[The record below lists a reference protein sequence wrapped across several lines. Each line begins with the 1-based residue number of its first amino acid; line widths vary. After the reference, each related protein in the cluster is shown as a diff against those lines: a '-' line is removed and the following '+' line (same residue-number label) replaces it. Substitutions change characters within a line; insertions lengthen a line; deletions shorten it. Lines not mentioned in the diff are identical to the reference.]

1 MVLKLKKTLEEW
13 IPFYVDA
20 IKNRLRRDL
29 NLSDVF
35 DVQATR
41 DNIGLSGVNNHTHY
55 HDDRYIPKID
65 KEVNTRKQEITNLT
79 NSLNNKLATEH
90 NERIAAD
97 GKEKNERVTS
107 INSIQAALNKEI
119 TDLKKLYNDL
129 KNRLDGN
136 EFVKSKDNAN
146 NIALKY
152 EQKDGESA
160 KSLHAYVDGLEVPFG
175 NSNIVTYSG
184 WIQDGDEIP
193 LPNGVK
199 ESDCEWF
206 VTPAMRSVDDN
217 DAIMCFTTTR
227 TGYTDFINRPDNN
240 YYSYQTNSF
249 STWSYKNFYPR
260 GRVVINRTAQRGPR
274 LAFYMLFVGI
284 KNKGYSY

>member
-1 MVLKLKKTLEEW
+1 MVLKFKKTLQEW

-41 DNIGLSGVNNHTHY
+41 DNIGLSGINNHTHY

-65 KEVNTRKQEITNLT
+65 KEVNTRKQEIANLT
-79 NSLNNKLATEH
+79 NSLNNKLTTEH

-97 GKEKNERVTS
+97 DKEKNERVTS
-107 INSIQAALNKEI
+107 INSIQAAFNKEI
-119 TDLKKLYNDL
+119 TDLKKLCNDL

-160 KSLHAYVDGLEVPFG
+160 KSLHAYLDGSEVPFTNNQYTDG
-175 NSNIVTYSG
+175 YIL
-184 WIQDGDEIP
+184 IQAGVLRGGSYDLNNYIP
-193 LPNGVK
+193 NK
-199 ESDCEWF
+199 YKY
-206 VTPAMRSVDDN
+206 
-217 DAIMCFTTTR
+217 
-227 TGYTDFINRPDNN
+227 GYTYKFIISFKNTGGGDNHN
-240 YYSYQTNSF
+240 
-249 STWSYKNFYPR
+249 
-260 GRVVINRTAQRGPR
+260 TAIDIDTGIIRYTEHVDY
-274 LAFYMLFVGI
+274 FMYMIFA
-284 KNKGYSY
+284 KKE